1 MRHRNVGTDFGCA
14 MVRSRLRSGGREEK
28 SRRRISMKSAYELA
42 MERLEKTAPTVQL
55 TDAEKA
61 QIAEI
66 DSTYKARIAEKELF
80 LQGKIKE
87 AGLSGTFEEV
97 EKLEKQL
104 ATELRRL
111 QQDCEEKKAKVRA
124 SFGK

>member
-1 MRHRNVGTDFGCA
+1 
-14 MVRSRLRSGGREEK
+14 
-28 SRRRISMKSAYELA
+28 MKSAYELA

-80 LQGKIKE
+80 LRGKIKE
-87 AGLSGTFEEV
+87 AGFSGTFEELK
-97 EKLEKQL
+97 KLEKQL

>member
-1 MRHRNVGTDFGCA
+1 MRNGNFKIGF
-14 MVRSRLRSGGREEK
+14 RLRNASIAITIKEQETDEGTK
-28 SRRRISMKSAYELA
+28 MKSAYELA
-42 MERLEKTAPTVQL
+42 MERLEKSAPTVQL
-55 TDAEKA
+55 TDAQKA
-61 QIAEI
+61 QLAEI

-80 LQGKIKE
+80 LQGKIRE
-87 AGLSGTFEEV
+87 AQQSGNFDEI

-111 QQDCEEKKAKVRA
+111 HEDCEEKKAKLRA